1 MPALVIVGAM
11 PSAPAASI
19 GRGRST
25 HLDVLRAIAALMVI
39 GYHAN
44 GLVPASAGDGGLWL
58 RYNVDSGVELFF
70 VLSGYLI
77 ALPFLRALV
86 GGESAPETQ
95 SYALRRAARI
105 LPGYWLALSVAAFVA
120 ARQPGL
126 LPPVG
131 LLLPQLALL
140 QGLIPGDAGGPL
152 VVAWTLSIEAAFYV
166 GIPVATWLLLRRRGT
181 WSVRS
186 LATMTCVMW
195 AISAAIACSFA
206 TFIPAGDWTT
216 VVLRGP
222 AGLMCQFCP
231 GMLIALWQIRSERAA
246 TPAPTQTRVA
256 WMLIAFSAIGWICLA
271 AWTGPSA
278 SALQVVIRD
287 QGCGVL
293 FGLMLLG
300 TLRLHG
306 REHRL
311 TRLFAT
317 LGTVSYGLYLWHWL
331 VFEMIRATGVRV
343 GLPLPGLFDWAL
355 ATALLALA
363 TLPLAFLSWYLVE
376 KTAIRWASERSKSR
390 RALVGGAVALTPPV
404 AP

>member
-1 MPALVIVGAM
+1 
-11 PSAPAASI
+11 
-19 GRGRST
+19 
-25 HLDVLRAIAALMVI
+25 
-39 GYHAN
+39 
-44 GLVPASAGDGGLWL
+44 LVPGSTGGGGLWL
-58 RYNVDSGVELFF
+58 RYNADSGVELFF

-86 GGESAPETQ
+86 GGETVPETQ

-166 GIPVATWLLLRRRGT
+166 GIPVATWVLLRRRGT
-181 WSVRS
+181 WSVGS

-195 AISAAIACSFA
+195 AISAAVACSFA
-206 TFIPAGDWTT
+206 TFIPASDWTT

-222 AGLMCQFCP
+222 VGLMCQFCP
-231 GMLIALWQIRSERAA
+231 GMLIALWQIRSERSV
-246 TPAPTQTRVA
+246 TTAPTRTRVA
-256 WMLIAFSAIGWICLA
+256 WMLIASGAIGWIFIA
-271 AWTGPSA
+271 AWSGPSA
-278 SALQVVIRD
+278 SALVVVMRD

-293 FGLMLLG
+293 FGLVLLG
-300 TLRLHG
+300 TLRLQG

-311 TRLFAT
+311 TRLLAG
-317 LGTVSYGLYLWHWL
+317 LGTVSYGMYLWHWL
-331 VFEMIRATGVRV
+331 AFEMIRTSGLQV
-343 GLPLPGLFDWAL
+343 GLPLPGLFDWGL
-355 ATALLALA
+355 GTALLAVA
-363 TLPLAFLSWYLVE
+363 TLPLAVLSWHLVE
-376 KTAIRWASERSKSR
+376 KTAIRWASDRSKSQ
-390 RALVGGAVALTPPV
+390 RAVVGGVVALTPPV